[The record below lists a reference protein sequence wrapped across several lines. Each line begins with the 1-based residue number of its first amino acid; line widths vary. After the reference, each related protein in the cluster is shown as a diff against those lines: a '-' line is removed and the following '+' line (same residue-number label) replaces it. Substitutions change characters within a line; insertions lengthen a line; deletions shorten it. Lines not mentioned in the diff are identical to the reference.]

1 MFGDPLPPNACSR
14 FVAVFSAKYCKI
26 ILSKYQNEN
35 LLNCKSKRLRNP
47 ETPLFIGNF
56 HTLRHSSKQFL
67 MAREVGFEPTTLGL
81 EDRCSIQLSYSRK
94 YPPIIELGIFLAT
107 SKCPILG
114 PVRTVLHL
122 CSLRASFPYRPGC
135 KRPIRHFRS

>member
-1 MFGDPLPPNACSR
+1 
-14 FVAVFSAKYCKI
+14 
-26 ILSKYQNEN
+26 
-35 LLNCKSKRLRNP
+35 
-47 ETPLFIGNF
+47 
-56 HTLRHSSKQFL
+56 

-114 PVRTVLHL
+114 PVRTVPHL

-135 KRPIRHFRS
+135 KRPIRHSRL